1 MSMTNETTN
10 DKKKKGGEQDL
21 NIEGMIDKLRNEIIL
36 VYQESKG
43 QETKGDKDQA
53 KAKAVDVQTKGSLDM
68 LMEIELICDQ
78 QMRQIKIYEGLNK
91 KAVQVLEKEAK
102 LARAKENREKIT
114 EQNMRKERE
123 KKEAAALRNQRE
135 IKIYGKKKMWRSNK
149 KIDRKKTPPKEI
161 DHDQQDRL
169 KYLGDIGE
177 TE

>member
-1 MSMTNETTN
+1 MEAEIRYRRTKEYDREDNNKKELEKKISSANDMLFDLEYKSKLMSMTNETTN

-114 EQNMRKERE
+114 E
-123 KKEAAALRNQRE
+123 
-135 IKIYGKKKMWRSNK
+135 
-149 KIDRKKTPPKEI
+149 
-161 DHDQQDRL
+161 
-169 KYLGDIGE
+169 
-177 TE
+177 